1 MIKVVIGCIEHECHL
16 FWVKKIYSDF
26 QIFWIFWSKSE
37 ISGIFCL
44 FLAKAIYIFSI
55 FTNDINFHLWDHLG
69 TISRNKTQQ
78 TIFEYVK

>member
-1 MIKVVIGCIEHECHL
+1 MVKVVIGCIEHEFNL

-44 FLAKAIYIFSI
+44 FLAKEIFFSI
-55 FTNDINFHLWDHLG
+55 FTNDINFHLWDHLD
-69 TISRNKTQQ
+69 TIFRNKTQQ